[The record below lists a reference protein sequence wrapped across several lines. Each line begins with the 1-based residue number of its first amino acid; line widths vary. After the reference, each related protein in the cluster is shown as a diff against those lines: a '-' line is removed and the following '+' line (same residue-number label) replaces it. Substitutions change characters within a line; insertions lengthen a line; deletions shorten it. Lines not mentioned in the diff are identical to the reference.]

1 MSTSSDNRP
10 RRQPR
15 IESVR
20 ALAALAV
27 LACHAYAVVNGF
39 VFESF
44 SQRVILGGG
53 LYGVD
58 VFFCLS
64 AYLLYLPFARRDF
77 AGGPRVLVGGYTA
90 NRLLRLLPLYYVG
103 LVVVAV
109 VNDEPGRTVLRVA
122 TFTQNFSEPLVAKAV
137 NGPMWSLVVELH
149 FYALLPVLAWAL
161 RRASRGSPAVAA
173 AVLVG
178 LGLISIAVSEAGLAP
193 HDVWTYN
200 LPTTFHFFVP
210 GLLLALA
217 QATGTRLPGRAD
229 VWLVASLPIWLIV
242 SYDYDY
248 APLAAVASFLVVGAA
263 ALPLTAGPLVR
274 LFDLRWP
281 AALGTASYSLYLWHL
296 PILEWLPKPTTFGAR
311 GFLTMLGVATPVCIA
326 VAAASYWLIER
337 PFLLRRR
344 RWIDRPATLGEAAT
358 PVSGGRSPEEADRC

>member
-1 MSTSSDNRP
+1 MSSSSRP
-10 RRQPR
+10 ATGRQPR

-27 LACHAYAVVNGF
+27 VACHAYAVVNGF
-39 VFESF
+39 IFMTF
-44 SQRVILGGG
+44 TQRLILGGG

-77 AGGPRVLVGGYTA
+77 AGGPRILLGGYAA
-90 NRLLRLLPLYYVG
+90 NRLLRLVPLYYVA
-103 LVVVAV
+103 LVVLAV
-109 VNDEPGRTVLRVA
+109 VNHETLHTVLRVG

-149 FYALLPVLAWAL
+149 FYVLLPVLAWGL
-161 RRASRGSPAVAA
+161 HRLSRGRPGTAA
-173 AVLVG
+173 ALIVG
-178 LGLISIAVSEAGLAP
+178 LGLVSWIVSEAGLEP

-217 QATGTRLPGRAD
+217 RATDTNLPGRAD
-229 VWLVASLPIWLIV
+229 AWLLASVPLWLLITH
-242 SYDYDY
+242 DYDL

-263 ALPLTAGPLVR
+263 ALPLADGPLVR
-274 LFDLRWP
+274 VLDLRWL
-281 AALGTASYSLYLWHL
+281 AALGTASYSLYVWHL
-296 PILEWLPKPTTFGAR
+296 PILEWLPRPTTLGGR
-311 GFLTMLGVATPVCIA
+311 GFLTMLA
-326 VAAASYWLIER
+326 VALPICLVVAAVSYRLVER
-337 PFLLRRR
+337 PFLTRRK
-344 RWIDRPATLGEAAT
+344 RWIDRPAVASEAA
-358 PVSGGRSPEEADRC
+358 RD